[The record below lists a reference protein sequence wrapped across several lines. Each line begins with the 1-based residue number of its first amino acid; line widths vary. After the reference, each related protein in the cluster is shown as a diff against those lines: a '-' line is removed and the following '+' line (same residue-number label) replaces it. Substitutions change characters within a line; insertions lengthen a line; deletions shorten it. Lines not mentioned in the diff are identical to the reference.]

1 MDGWSR
7 KIMGICHAST
17 TMHRLQL
24 PKFNVEL
31 NIAKV
36 IEMTTTERLYPE
48 QVKEVLQLVGRG

>member
-1 MDGWSR
+1 
-7 KIMGICHAST
+7 MGICHAST

-48 QVKEVLQLVGRG
+48 QVKEVLQLVGNYIAK